1 MHEGRVELIVNAGS
15 GDTRLQ
21 SKIDTYYSDGQ
32 LHSLTLIKSSKRL
45 ELRVDDVIQAI
56 GFMEEEGS
64 STVQAAGNGGGLFF
78 GGFPSDLILNVSL
91 VSHIPLVGTIKDA
104 IFNDQ

>member
-1 MHEGRVELIVNAGS
+1 MIVNAGS
-15 GDTRLQ
+15 GDTRLK
-21 SKIDTYYSDGQ
+21 SKMDSNYSDGQ
-32 LHSLTLIKSSKRL
+32 LHSLTLIKTGKRL

-64 STVQAAGNGGGLFF
+64 SIVQAAGNGGGLFF